1 MKVEDVLKMMDPESV
16 IGIME
21 PGLHKVKYTGWVLG
35 AAGRRDLTARD
46 VSKIGQEI
54 IEGMKCICIYI

>member
-1 MKVEDVLKMMDPESV
+1 MKVEEVLEKMDPESV

-21 PGLHKVKYTGWVLG
+21 PGLHKVKYTGWVIG
-35 AAGRRDLTARD
+35 AAGRRELMARD
-46 VSKIGQEI
+46 VRKIGQEI